1 MADSLKAKT
10 VRGTIWSGIDSIAG
24 QGITFLVGLVL
35 ARLLSPQ
42 EYGLIGYITII
53 VAILNSIVDSGFS
66 NALIRKKDA
75 GEIDYNTTFIFNLVL
90 SLLMAGVMIV
100 AAGPI
105 SRFFNEPELVP
116 LIRVMSAIV
125 VINAAAIV
133 QRTTLTKRVDFK
145 TQTKVSLIASATS
158 GVVGI
163 GMALSG
169 MGVWSLV
176 GQQLSRQLLNTVFLW
191 IFNRWIPTLQFSW
204 RSFRELFGFG
214 WKLMVSGLIDTTW
227 TEIYQLVIGKCY
239 TTETLGQYTRGKQFS
254 DIFSSNMTTIIQRVS
269 YPVLSSVQDE
279 RTRLKEGYRKIIKV
293 SMLLSFVLLFG
304 LGAVAEPLLYVL
316 IGGQWS
322 EAARY
327 LQIIVF
333 SACLYPLHA
342 INLNMLQV
350 QGRSDLFLKLEIVKK
365 IIAVGPIL
373 LGVFISIEWMLWGS
387 VLIGLFA
394 YWLNSF
400 YSGKMIDYGSLA
412 QLRDIAPSFGVAFV
426 MMAALY
432 ALTLTELPPVALLAV
447 QLIVGAGI
455 AIGLCELLRL
465 EEYYELKNIVIGLLR
480 IRKA

>member
-100 AAGPI
+100 SAGPI

-145 TQTKVSLIASATS
+145 TQTKVSLIASAAS
-158 GVVGI
+158 GAVGI

-176 GQQLSRQLLNTVFLW
+176 GQQISRQLLNTVFLW
-191 IFNRWIPTLQFSW
+191 VFNRWMPTLQFSW
-204 RSFRELFGFG
+204 GSFRELFGFG

-227 TEIYQLVIGKCY
+227 KEIYQLVIGKCY

-254 DIFSSNMTTIIQRVS
+254 DIFSTNMTTVIQRVS
-269 YPVLSSVQDE
+269 FPVLSSVQDE
-279 RTRLKEGYRKIIKV
+279 QTRLREGYRKIIKV

-350 QGRSDLFLKLEIVKK
+350 QGRSDLFLKLEIIKK
-365 IIAVGPIL
+365 IVAVGPIL
-373 LGVFISIEWMLWGS
+373 LGIFISIEWMLWGS
-387 VLIGLFA
+387 VLAGLFS

-447 QLIVGAGI
+447 QLIAGAGI

>member
-100 AAGPI
+100 TAGPI

-227 TEIYQLVIGKCY
+227 KEIYQLVIGKCY

-365 IIAVGPIL
+365 IIAIGPIL

-447 QLIVGAGI
+447 QLIAGAGI

-465 EEYYELKNIVIGLLR
+465 DEYYELKNIVIGLLR